1 MTLQLKTKV
10 QSLETL
16 VYAHSSKI
24 ADIETFDSSNKEYV
38 DELVNILEGRVEGL
52 ETSNTTINNS
62 LGILNTKINV
72 LENDMTS
79 NDELVN
85 ILEGRIDGLETGNT
99 TINNS
104 LDILNTKI
112 NVLESDI
119 TSNVAET
126 DTDRDY
132 DVVFAEGSGDKNLN
146 IGSNPNFTLKFNP
159 NSGTLRVPTI
169 IGNVS
174 YASNANYSN
183 FATNSTNSVNSTNSM
198 NSQNSINAQFATTSA
213 SSNNTEN
220 SSNVVIADNNDNT
233 DYTLLFGASGNKK
246 AVLTNSNIKYNPF
259 TKVLGDNTTV
269 FNGTVPTLQNG
280 IDNLNNTVSIH
291 DTRLVNLENSAG
303 NGSVDS
309 STLQTEINNNT
320 TITNMSSSIDTINN
334 TLGDIILDT
343 TVSIT
348 DTLSTVDY
356 FIPLSTHKNGD
367 ANLLGTLDLQYKT
380 ASKLLKT
387 TNIEADRLESNFLK
401 HYSPIMTSP
410 SMSGYIATASSKHFV
425 NGFEPYRVFD
435 NIINCNFYDTG
446 WQGGSDSGYDTNGN
460 ATSVF
465 TTNVSGYGNIN
476 GEWVQIEYHV
486 NQKLLP
492 VDKLEIYLYA
502 GVDGIKLTHEKIYLV
517 GSQNGSSWEM
527 VYDSF
532 LTLGKNISY
541 QIDVITRVN
550 VEILTPTNLIP
561 FRFYRYIINKMP
573 SKEYPV
579 LNELRFY
586 TSQIYLKK
594 RTVCDDLV
602 LNTTNIALGTNAGG
616 KLQKNYA
623 VAVGNNAGN
632 DNQGESSIALGNN
645 AGKVLQKDSSIAIGN
660 NAGNDNQGGHSIA
673 LGTNAGQLTQKN
685 YAVAIGFSCGYYNQG
700 ANAIAIGNGAGS
712 WNQFHNSIAIGNG
725 AGSQNQ
731 NAKSIILNAT
741 GAVLNSLVD
750 ESFVVKPIRNID
762 ETEYL
767 KNLNYDYQTGE
778 ISYSSIPSKPRIREI
793 FATVSG
799 ATTDTTISIP
809 SNVDYLNFEMI
820 AGGGSGATAWGI
832 LGGAG
837 GGQAGFYLKGT
848 LNLSGV
854 TSIVC
859 SVGKGGVA
867 STNESTAVNGL
878 TGGAT
883 SILITKN
890 GVDTKITVQGGAGGI
905 PGSVVNPSFA
915 GAGGFNLE
923 QTYTVSGPSLDIS
936 PVLSI
941 IGGGGGNGNFAI
953 TGTTYSVGG
962 DGASSYFGGGGRGAT
977 STSYKSSK
985 GAYGSG
991 GGGGSNNSAPS
1002 NGNDGIGIFTY
1013 IE

>member
-38 DELVNILEGRVEGL
+38 DELVNTLEGRVDGL
-52 ETSNTTINNS
+52 ETGNTTINNS
-62 LGILNTKINV
+62 LEILNTKINV

-183 FATNSTNSVNSTNSM
+183 FATNSTNSVNSQNSM
-198 NSQNSINAQFATTSA
+198 NSTNSINAQFATTSA

-602 LNTTNIALGTNAGG
+602 LNTTNIALGKNAGE
-616 KLQKNYA
+616 KLQKNYT
-623 VAVGNNAGN
+623 VAIGNNAGN

-660 NAGNDNQGGHSIA
+660 KAGNDNQGGHSIA

-750 ESFVVKPIRNID
+750 ESFVVKPIRNND
-762 ETEYL
+762 ETAYL
-767 KNLNYDYQTGE
+767 KNLNYDHQTGE
-778 ISYSSIPSKPRIREI
+778 ISYSSFPSTKVQVYYYN
-793 FATVSG
+793 ASVVSYTFDIL
-799 ATTDTTISIP
+799 TTYKNLTI
-809 SNVDYLNFEMI
+809 EMV
-820 AGGGSGATAWGI
+820 AGGGSGAYTTTFYGASGG
-832 LGGAG
+832 GGAG
-837 GGQAGFYLKGT
+837 SYIKAYFHHNQEDEGT
-848 LNLSGV
+848 L
-854 TSIVC
+854 TCI
-859 SVGKGGVA
+859 VGKGGSGVTTA
-867 STNESTAVNGL
+867 NTDGIDGSTTSVKFGDFTMTCL
-878 TGGAT
+878 GG
-883 SILITKN
+883 K
-890 GVDTKITVQGGAGGI
+890 GGI
-905 PGSVVNPSFA
+905 K
-915 GAGGFNLE
+915 GGELSG
-923 QTYTVSGPSLDIS
+923 TVHGQ
-936 PVLSI
+936 
-941 IGGGGGNGNFAI
+941 
-953 TGTTYSVGG
+953 GG
-962 DGASSYFGGGGRGAT
+962 DGGNTQLSSTILTNPPVCIRVSGGDGSNANGGSANVLSRSSGNGGASYFG
-977 STSYKSSK
+977 
-985 GAYGSG
+985 
-991 GGGGSNNSAPS
+991 
-1002 NGNDGIGIFTY
+1002 
-1013 IE
+1013 